1 MTRMCFSLQTF
12 RCLFIISILSHIP
25 NSNWEAAIQNAFT
38 NSGHHYENTIQ
49 SVFLANKWSIYGKYS
64 VLSVLHM
71 SSIVF
76 WQHDFSNDEWKYVA
90 GSPWPDPAK
99 IAQFGEYGT
108 GLETAGDCCKA
119 GWPGQSGGKVFMKPN
134 WKKCCWWYVILQNFT
149 KLNIV

>member
-1 MTRMCFSLQTF
+1 MASQLPLLASATPWSRSTPHRSSAMWSCSRQWGIQTVHCRTWACRHFWDIFGGASMNDKIMTRMCFSLQTF
-12 RCLFIISILSHIP
+12 QCLFIISILSHIP

-76 WQHDFSNDEWKYVA
+76 WQHDFSNDE
-90 GSPWPDPAK
+90 
-99 IAQFGEYGT
+99 
-108 GLETAGDCCKA
+108 
-119 GWPGQSGGKVFMKPN
+119 
-134 WKKCCWWYVILQNFT
+134 
-149 KLNIV
+149 